1 MGNPMQVL
9 DTSALLAWP
18 IEKFRDAICSSTQIS
33 ELERVDLNRSLLIET
48 IDINWMMPTGKG
60 MASAKKA
67 AQESGDLARL
77 SDVDLDILAICFDL
91 QQNQTDFTLF
101 SDDYRVQN
109 VAVHAKMKVKSINT
123 KGVSAAWYWEAKCKG
138 CRAVRKLDD
147 SPRRGRKG
155 SVMDC
160 DVCGSEMVLKKKRG

>member
-1 MGNPMQVL
+1 MQVL

-18 IEKFRDAICSSTQIS
+18 IEKIRDSICSSTQIA
-33 ELERVDLNRSLLIET
+33 ELEKVDLNRSLLIET
-48 IDINWMMPTGKG
+48 IEINWKVPTSKG
-60 MASAKKA
+60 LDSAKKA

-91 QQNQTDFTLF
+91 QENQSDFELF

-109 VAVHAKMKVKSINT
+109 VAALAKMRVKSINT
-123 KGVSAAWYWEAKCKG
+123 KGVSAIWYWEARCTG
-138 CRAVRKLDD
+138 CRAVTKLNDN
-147 SPRRGRKG
+147 PRRGRKG

-160 DVCGSEMVLKKKRG
+160 DICGSEMVLKKKRG